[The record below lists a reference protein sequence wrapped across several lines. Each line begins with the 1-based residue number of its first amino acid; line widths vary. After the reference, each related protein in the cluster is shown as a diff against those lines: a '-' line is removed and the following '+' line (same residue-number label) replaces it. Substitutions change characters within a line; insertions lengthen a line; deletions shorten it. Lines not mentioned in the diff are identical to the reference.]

1 MFFFMAICM
10 KKVSNICNGN
20 KNMLVSKLRERE
32 RERGWWVQFK
42 LDDGAWDIY
51 VNEGKGGH
59 MVGER

>member
-20 KNMLVSKLRERE
+20 ENMLVSKLRERERE

-51 VNEGKGGH
+51 VN
-59 MVGER
+59 

>member
-1 MFFFMAICM
+1 M

-20 KNMLVSKLRERE
+20 ENMLVSKLRERERERE

-51 VNEGKGGH
+51 VN
-59 MVGER
+59 